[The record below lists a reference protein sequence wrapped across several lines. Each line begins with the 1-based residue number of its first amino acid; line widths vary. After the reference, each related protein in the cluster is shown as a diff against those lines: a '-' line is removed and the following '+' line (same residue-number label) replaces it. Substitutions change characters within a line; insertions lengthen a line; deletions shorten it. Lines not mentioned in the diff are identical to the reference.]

1 MTRSIEECGV
11 MTAIPLMDHII
22 VSRNTYFSFAQKG
35 LLQPGLS

>member
-1 MTRSIEECGV
+1 MLAIYRLSKTR
-11 MTAIPLMDHII
+11 AIPLMDHII